1 MNSKQRVQTICEKLW
16 VQKDLSVLDDS
27 FAQNA
32 KIHSPF
38 NVKFGVLTMRQI
50 VQKWLTA
57 FPDLLIRW
65 NDFIADDNKVAVQWQ
80 AEATH
85 LGSFFDTKPTHHE
98 VYYSGVTIY
107 TLDDDKV
114 SSYWA
119 LVDVHSILKQIGAD
133 SLEEV
138 ID

>member
-1 MNSKQRVQTICEKLW
+1 MNSKKRVMDICEHLW
-16 VQKDLSVLDDS
+16 VKKELSTISDFFHED
-27 FAQNA
+27 A

-38 NVKFGVLTMRQI
+38 NVKFGVLTI
-50 VQKWLTA
+50 KDIIEKWLTA

-65 NDFIADDNKVAVQWQ
+65 DDFIADENKVAVRWSAQG
-80 AEATH
+80 TH

-98 VYYSGVTIY
+98 IFYSGMTIY
-107 TLDDDKV
+107 TLHDDKV

-119 LVDVHSILKQIGAD
+119 LVDVHSILKQIGVD

-138 ID
+138 VD